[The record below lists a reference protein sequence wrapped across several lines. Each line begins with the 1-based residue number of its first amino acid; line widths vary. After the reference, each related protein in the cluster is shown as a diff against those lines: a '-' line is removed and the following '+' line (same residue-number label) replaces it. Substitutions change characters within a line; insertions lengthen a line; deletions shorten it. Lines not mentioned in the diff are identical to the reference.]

1 MAMAI
6 TELHD
11 HGNNRIMRPHDQS
24 EDGKLL
30 LFLVITESCYMSMR
44 IMESCNL
51 AL

>member
-11 HGNNRIMRPHDQS
+11 HANNRKSPHDHS

-30 LFLVITESCYMSMR
+30 LVMVITESCYMSMT